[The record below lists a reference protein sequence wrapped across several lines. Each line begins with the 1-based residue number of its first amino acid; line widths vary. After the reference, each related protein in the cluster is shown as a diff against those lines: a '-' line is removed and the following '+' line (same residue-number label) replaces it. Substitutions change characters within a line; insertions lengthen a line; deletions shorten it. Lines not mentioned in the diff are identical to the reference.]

1 MSDQIKHECGV
12 VLLRLLKP
20 ISYYQEKYGTPL
32 YGLNKLYLMMEK
44 QHNRGQEGAGLA
56 CVKIDSKPGTE
67 YIFRQRAL
75 GNTAISECF
84 ENVSKEIEVAKR
96 ERRIDTADMVGS
108 GTGGADAFAQDLPYI
123 GEVYIGHLRYST
135 TGRSGMS
142 YVHPFLRRNNWRNRN
157 LCLAGNFNI
166 TNEKELFATM
176 VQGQGQHPRSDADT
190 FLILEQM
197 GALLDEHHSDLYRK
211 FKKDGLSGEGL
222 VGEELNAKIEDNID
236 MEGII
241 SEASRSWDGG
251 FCIVGSTGS
260 GESFV
265 FRDRWGIRPCFYYID
280 DEIIVAASERAA
292 IQTALD
298 VKYDKVQV
306 LQPGEAITIHKDGK
320 FNISCLVKPEN
331 PRPCSFE
338 RIYFSRGSDADIYR
352 ERKMLGKLLIP
363 QILDVCPDLDKT
375 VFSFIPNTAEVAFMG
390 MLEGLNEH
398 LNELKLK
405 KISHLLSSED
415 ENTDSSADGCVNG
428 GLNSDADTSVE
439 EFETLCRKEVF
450 PVCNNEVDREHKQ
463 AKSFPVYDIK
473 GDREHKQAKS
483 FPVYDI
489 KVDRE
494 QKQAKSFPVYD
505 IEGDREHK
513 EEHIEVKNR
522 IQEILA
528 HKVRSEKLAIKDIK
542 MRTFIAEGS
551 TRNDLAAHV
560 YDITYN
566 SIEAGVDSIA
576 VIDDS
581 IVRGTTLKQSIIK
594 ILSRLEPREIVIIS
608 SSPQIRYPD
617 CYGIDMSRMGEFIA
631 FNAAVALLKERGM
644 EKVLSEVYRK
654 CKEAEKRPL
663 EEYTSTSV
671 GRKGMKGKALSA
683 GVRAMGADAA
693 GIVEN
698 YVKEIYAPFTD
709 EEISEKIAQM
719 VTPAEL
725 EGKIP
730 VRVVFQSIANL
741 HKACPE
747 NNGDWYF
754 SGDYPT
760 PGGTR
765 TAIQAY
771 INWYEGN
778 PYKRGYSR

>member
-1 MSDQIKHECGV
+1 MPYKDFFASNSETMSEQIKHECGV
-12 VLLRLLKP
+12 VLIRLLKP
-20 ISYYQEKYGTPL
+20 LSYYQEKYGTPL

-84 ENVSKEIEVAKR
+84 ENVTKEIEEARKGPVY
-96 ERRIDTADMVGS
+96 DT
-108 GTGGADAFAQDLPYI
+108 DLPYI

-166 TNEKELFATM
+166 TNEKELFSMM

-197 GALLDEHHSDLYRK
+197 GALLDEHHSTLYRK
-211 FKKDGLSGEGL
+211 YKKLGLK
-222 VGEELNAKIEDNID
+222 GEELNAKIEDNID
-236 MEGII
+236 MEGVIA
-241 SEASRSWDGG
+241 EASRYWDGG

-280 DEIIVAASERAA
+280 DEIVVAASERAA

-298 VKYDKVQV
+298 VKYDKVQI

-320 FNISCLVKPEN
+320 YNISCLIKPEN

-352 ERKMLGKLLIP
+352 ERKDLGMLLIP
-363 QILDVCPDLDKT
+363 QILDVCPNLDKT

-390 MLEGLNEH
+390 MIEGLNEH
-398 LNELKLK
+398 LNSLKLK
-405 KISHLLSSED
+405 KISELFGKCC
-415 ENTDSSADGCVNG
+415 TDSGCCG
-428 GLNSDADTSVE
+428 SE
-439 EFETLCRKEVF
+439 EFETLCRQE
-450 PVCNNEVDREHKQ
+450 NVDVNTR
-463 AKSFPVYDIK
+463 IK
-473 GDREHKQAKS
+473 
-483 FPVYDI
+483 
-489 KVDRE
+489 
-494 QKQAKSFPVYD
+494 
-505 IEGDREHK
+505 
-513 EEHIEVKNR
+513 
-522 IQEILA
+522 EILG
-528 HKVRSEKLAIKDIK
+528 HKIRTEKLAIKDIK

-566 SIEAGVDSIA
+566 SIEPGVDSIA

-581 IVRGTTLKQSIIK
+581 IVRGTTLRQSIIK
-594 ILSRLEPREIVIIS
+594 ILSRLEPKEIVIIS

-644 EKVLSEVYRK
+644 EKVLSDVYRK
-654 CKEAEKRPL
+654 CKDAEKRPL
-663 EEYTSTSV
+663 EDYRS
-671 GRKGMKGKALSA
+671 G
-683 GVRAMGADAA
+683 
-693 GIVEN
+693 VEN

-725 EGKIP
+725 EGRIP
-730 VRVVFQSIANL
+730 VRVVFQSIENL

>member
-1 MSDQIKHECGV
+1 MPYKDFFASNSETMSEQIKHECGV
-12 VLLRLLKP
+12 VLIRLLKP
-20 ISYYQEKYGTPL
+20 LSYYQEKYGTPL

-84 ENVSKEIEVAKR
+84 ENVTKEIEEARKGPVY
-96 ERRIDTADMVGS
+96 DT
-108 GTGGADAFAQDLPYI
+108 DLPYI

-166 TNEKELFATM
+166 TNEKELFSMM

-197 GALLDEHHSDLYRK
+197 GALLDEHHSTLYRK
-211 FKKDGLSGEGL
+211 YKKQGLK
-222 VGEELNAKIEDNID
+222 GEELNAKIEDNID
-236 MEGII
+236 MEGVIA
-241 SEASRSWDGG
+241 EASRYWDGG

-280 DEIIVAASERAA
+280 DEIVVAASERAA

-298 VKYDKVQV
+298 VKYDKVQI

-320 FNISCLVKPEN
+320 YNISCLVKPEN

-352 ERKMLGKLLIP
+352 ERKDLGRLLIP
-363 QILDVCPDLDKT
+363 QILDVCPNLDKT

-390 MLEGLNEH
+390 MIEGLNGH
-398 LNELKLK
+398 LNSLKLK
-405 KISHLLSSED
+405 KISELLGKCC
-415 ENTDSSADGCVNG
+415 TDSGCCG
-428 GLNSDADTSVE
+428 SE
-439 EFETLCRKEVF
+439 EFETLCRQE
-450 PVCNNEVDREHKQ
+450 NVDVNTR
-463 AKSFPVYDIK
+463 IK
-473 GDREHKQAKS
+473 
-483 FPVYDI
+483 
-489 KVDRE
+489 
-494 QKQAKSFPVYD
+494 
-505 IEGDREHK
+505 
-513 EEHIEVKNR
+513 
-522 IQEILA
+522 EILG
-528 HKVRSEKLAIKDIK
+528 HKIRTEKLAIKDIK

-566 SIEAGVDSIA
+566 SIEPGVDSIA

-581 IVRGTTLKQSIIK
+581 IVRGTTLRQSIIK

-644 EKVLSEVYRK
+644 EKVLSDVYRK
-654 CKEAEKRPL
+654 CKDAEKRPL
-663 EEYTSTSV
+663 EDYRS
-671 GRKGMKGKALSA
+671 G
-683 GVRAMGADAA
+683 
-693 GIVEN
+693 VEN

-725 EGKIP
+725 EGRIP
-730 VRVVFQSIANL
+730 VRVVFQSIENL